1 MEWVVRAGEA
11 RPEYLVSG
19 YGPHRA
25 VAGLYGLSVQYA
37 PGKTVD
43 ELAHAGRFPNAQI
56 SYATDDS
63 LASALQPLGRSMKLI
78 SSPGQGYHHTFAV
91 VYDASGVMLTR
102 LPLALAIVISQTF
115 QRRSNPLRAR
125 P

>member
-25 VAGLYGLSVQYA
+25 VPGLYGLSVQYA

-43 ELAHAGRFPNAQI
+43 ELARAGGFPNAQI
-56 SYATDDS
+56 SYATDD
-63 LASALQPLGRSMKLI
+63 ALVAALVPLGYSMRLI
-78 SSPGQGYHHTFAV
+78 ASPGQGYHHTFAV
-91 VYDASGVMLTR
+91 VYDASGVMLKR

-115 QRRSNPLRAR
+115 QRRPNPYR
-125 P
+125 PRP